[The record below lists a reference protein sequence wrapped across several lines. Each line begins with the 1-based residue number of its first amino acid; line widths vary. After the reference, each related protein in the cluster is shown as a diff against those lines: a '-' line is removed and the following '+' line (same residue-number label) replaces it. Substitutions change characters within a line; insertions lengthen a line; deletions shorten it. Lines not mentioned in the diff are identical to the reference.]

1 MGGAGGA
8 SWGEW
13 LSLTA
18 ETLGQRWLT
27 RRCPPLREIAP
38 GGADLSGHTAVVTGP
53 TSGIGTTTAGEL
65 MRRGCHGE
73 EHRAPSAPAPRFA
86 PAVDAAQTF
95 AAILGEEPENAAA
108 YGGLVRAHI
117 AMDDLDQAEAILN
130 GRQPET
136 LTAGSLRRLP
146 DLPLDWT
153 EQRRALGF
161 DYRPN

>member
-1 MGGAGGA
+1 MGALALAPEGGMGGAGGA

-27 RRCPPLREIAP
+27 RGCPPLREIAP

-73 EHRAPSAPAPRFA
+73 PPPFRPAPPLFRCTPPPRPPPA
-86 PAVDAAQTF
+86 PPPSPLTSP
-95 AAILGEEPENAAA
+95 LLSWGESANGA
-108 YGGLVRAHI
+108 Y
-117 AMDDLDQAEAILN
+117 
-130 GRQPET
+130 
-136 LTAGSLRRLP
+136 
-146 DLPLDWT
+146 
-153 EQRRALGF
+153 
-161 DYRPN
+161 

>member
-1 MGGAGGA
+1 MGGAGDA

-13 LSLTA
+13 LLLTA

-86 PAVDAAQTF
+86 PAPAPGPSLLPRPPPPARRV
-95 AAILGEEPENAAA
+95 G
-108 YGGLVRAHI
+108 
-117 AMDDLDQAEAILN
+117 
-130 GRQPET
+130 QPRE
-136 LTAGSLRRLP
+136 LTAARRP
-146 DLPLDWT
+146 PP
-153 EQRRALGF
+153 Q
-161 DYRPN
+161 

>member
-65 MRRGCHGE
+65 MRRGCHGAMAVL
-73 EHRAPSAPAPRFA
+73 RRSRPPAPWTCYPLPAPSP
-86 PAVDAAQTF
+86 
-95 AAILGEEPENAAA
+95 LGARRCSAR
-108 YGGLVRAHI
+108 GG
-117 AMDDLDQAEAILN
+117 
-130 GRQPET
+130 
-136 LTAGSLRRLP
+136 GSLKGAVLP
-146 DLPLDWT
+146 
-153 EQRRALGF
+153 
-161 DYRPN
+161 

>member
-27 RRCPPLREIAP
+27 RGCPPLREIAP

-73 EHRAPSAPAPRFA
+73 PPPFRPAPR
-86 PAVDAAQTF
+86 PAACADRRWARRCRPR
-95 AAILGEEPENAAA
+95 PEASVTV
-108 YGGLVRAHI
+108 G
-117 AMDDLDQAEAILN
+117 
-130 GRQPET
+130 
-136 LTAGSLRRLP
+136 
-146 DLPLDWT
+146 
-153 EQRRALGF
+153 
-161 DYRPN
+161 

>member
-73 EHRAPSAPAPRFA
+73 EHRAPSAPPPPLGPSLLPR
-86 PAVDAAQTF
+86 PPPPLAAWV
-95 AAILGEEPENAAA
+95 N
-108 YGGLVRAHI
+108 LV
-117 AMDDLDQAEAILN
+117 
-130 GRQPET
+130 
-136 LTAGSLRRLP
+136 S
-146 DLPLDWT
+146 
-153 EQRRALGF
+153 
-161 DYRPN
+161 

>member
-53 TSGIGTTTAGEL
+53 TSGIGTTTAADTGWEVKQD
-65 MRRGCHGE
+65 GDKNPTVEG
-73 EHRAPSAPAPRFA
+73 PAPRK
-86 PAVDAAQTF
+86 
-95 AAILGEEPENAAA
+95 
-108 YGGLVRAHI
+108 Y
-117 AMDDLDQAEAILN
+117 
-130 GRQPET
+130 
-136 LTAGSLRRLP
+136 
-146 DLPLDWT
+146 
-153 EQRRALGF
+153 
-161 DYRPN
+161 